1 MKLKCI
7 QSVTYHWGIQLVKGK
22 EYEIISY
29 ETRPVTIITDEF
41 NYYEIS
47 RQISGSLRDPKLD
60 EFRRN
65 EIHERNN
72 NLLIEQKKYEK
83 TIDVP
88 FVNIKGEESVHKF
101 ITLSKEDIFNLGCDR
116 NPDGRPTLTTSNY
129 FLDEYFETISAKR
142 TSRLDE
148 LGI

>member
-29 ETRPVTIITDEF
+29 ETRPITIITDEF

-47 RQISGSLRDPKLD
+47 RQIAGSLRDPKLD

-65 EIHERNN
+65 EIHARNK
-72 NLLIEQKKYEK
+72 NLLIEQNQYKK
-83 TIDVP
+83 TIDVQI
-88 FVNIKGEESVHKF
+88 VSIKGEESVHSF
-101 ITLSKEDIFNLGCDR
+101 ITLSKDDIFNLGCDR
-116 NPDGRPTLTTSNY
+116 NPDGDPTFTSSNY